1 MSTQRHCDK
10 GDGGWLTA
18 YKAANEDRLRTEP
31 EFAAWLEDEYVPI
44 AGGWQY

>member
-1 MSTQRHCDK
+1 MRAEPASPAAIVSRYRTNHQDLIDRH
-10 GDGGWLTA
+10 
-18 YKAANEDRLRTEP
+18 P